1 MGFKKAEFGNVT
13 FSGHSLDAIIERFGR
28 EVSLFN
34 RKNGFVT
41 KRAAY
46 QYGISKLLQS
56 KFISEIWDSE
66 KKKTDRL
73 FANGS
78 MVFVLDGKED
88 HVITVY
94 DRKYVDRITLGLVEH
109 ILADK
114 VEELNRQERDLYEKV
129 IATEATL
136 EFYTSLQKTSGENF
150 AVEIEM
156 LTADVEAVN
165 QEYDDFRRYKAALAK
180 SISVFLA

>member
-13 FSGHSLDAIIERFGR
+13 FSGHAIDAIIERFGR
-28 EVSLFN
+28 EVSYFN
-34 RKNGFVT
+34 RKGGYVT

-46 QYGISKLLQS
+46 QFGMSRLLQS

-66 KKKTDRL
+66 KDKTDRL

-94 DRKYVDRITLGLVEH
+94 DRKYVDRITLGLVEN
-109 ILADK
+109 ILSDK
-114 VEELNRQERDLYEKV
+114 VFELNRQERDLFEKV

-136 EFYTSLQKTSGENF
+136 EFYRTIGEH
-150 AVEIEM
+150 ADLRAEIEM
-156 LTADVEAVN
+156 LTADLETAKR
-165 QEYDDFRRYKAALAK
+165 EYDDLRRYKAALAK